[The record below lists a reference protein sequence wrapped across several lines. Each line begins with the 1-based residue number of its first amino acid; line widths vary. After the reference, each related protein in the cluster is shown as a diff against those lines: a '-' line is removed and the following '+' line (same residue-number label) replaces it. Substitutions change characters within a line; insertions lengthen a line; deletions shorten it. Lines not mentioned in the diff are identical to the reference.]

1 MATKDLYGKACEA
14 ANIANYDYAVEL
26 FRQVLRL
33 EPEYPG
39 ARTLLRGTERRREN
53 DAGRPVLARIK
64 GLPALVMA
72 AVSFGNPL
80 KKLEHC
86 EDYLEH
92 NPRSLRALIMA
103 GGACAKAGLKESAVG
118 IYKDVLAVSVENKRA
133 LRAVAALLEETGAL
147 TEAARAYGA
156 LARLDPKDRELQD
169 KFRNIQAAAHMKSSG
184 METATSFRDWVKDR
198 GRADQLEAENR
209 QVSTA
214 QQRSTRLAEAIQ
226 ELSQDDMNVTKITHL
241 AHLYEFGEDLKSAQR
256 VLEEARKK
264 LPDSFEIRESWG
276 DMRLRA
282 YAKALQKVAAQLRET
297 PDEEKLRAR
306 AGRLDAERKEFA
318 RKEYEWRVG
327 RHPTDHG
334 IRFQLGQALYEL
346 GDYDGAIPAFQAAAR
361 DPRHE
366 VDAARMLGQ
375 SFGAKNQYDLAIEQ
389 YRRAIERKPTMDET
403 GIGLQYLLAEA
414 IEADGKPEEA
424 LSIYKRIYSHD
435 ITFRDVAQKVTSL
448 SERGTPGRAGT
459 RSQPARAPSRREIIS
474 GEQ

>member
-1 MATKDLYGKACEA
+1 MATKDLYDKACEA

-39 ARTLLRGTERRREN
+39 ARALLRGTERRREN
-53 DAGRPVLARIK
+53 DAGRSVLGRILAGIK
-64 GLPALVMA
+64 GFPALVMA
-72 AVSFGNPL
+72 AASFGKPL

-92 NPRSLRALIMA
+92 NPRSPRALLMA
-103 GGACAKAGLKESAVG
+103 GGACAKAGLKESAVA
-118 IYKDVLAVSVENKRA
+118 IYKDALAVSAENKRA
-133 LRAVAALLEETGAL
+133 LRAVATLLEETGAL
-147 TEAARAYGA
+147 TEAVRAYGA
-156 LARLDPKDRELQD
+156 LARLEPKNRDLQA

-198 GRADQLEAENR
+198 GQADQLEAEHR
-209 QVSTA
+209 QGSIA
-214 QQRSTRLAEAIQ
+214 QQRSTRMAEAIR

-241 AHLYEFGEDLKSAQR
+241 ANLYEFDGDLKNAQR

-264 LPDSFEIRESWG
+264 QPDSFEIRENWG

-282 YAKALQKVAAQLRET
+282 YEKALQKIAAQLRET
-297 PDEEKLRAR
+297 PDDEELRAR

-334 IRFQLGQALYEL
+334 LRFQHGQALYEL
-346 GDYDGAIPAFQAAAR
+346 GDYDGAIAAFQVASR

-366 VDAARMLGQ
+366 VDAARMLGL
-375 SFGAKNQYDLAIEQ
+375 SFGAKKQYDLAIEQ

-403 GIGLQYLLAEA
+403 GIELQYLLAEA
-414 IEADGKPEEA
+414 IEADGGAEEA
-424 LSIYKRIYSHD
+424 LKIYKKIYSHD

-448 SERGTPGRAGT
+448 SE
-459 RSQPARAPSRREIIS
+459 
-474 GEQ
+474 